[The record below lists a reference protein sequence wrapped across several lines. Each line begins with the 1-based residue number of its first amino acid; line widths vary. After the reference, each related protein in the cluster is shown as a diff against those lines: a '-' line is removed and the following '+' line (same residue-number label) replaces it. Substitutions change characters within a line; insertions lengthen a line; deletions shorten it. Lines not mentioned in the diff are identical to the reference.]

1 MRIEDDGDNNGNVDV
16 DGRFAF
22 SRVGYQNS
30 GCQRR
35 VGVCGVPV
43 SAMLLH
49 LSVAE
54 S

>member
-1 MRIEDDGDNNGNVDV
+1 MRIEDDGDNNGNGDG
-16 DGRFAF
+16 DGRVSF